1 MSSPRRSSIGAFG
14 SGRAFQTVNVFSE
27 EPLAGNPVAVVL
39 GAEGLSDAQMQRF
52 TRWTNLS
59 EATFVLPATVP
70 DADYRVRIFTLDRE
84 MPFAGHPTLGT
95 CHAWLAAGGVPRGG
109 DTIIQECGAG
119 LVPVRRSG
127 ERLAFRAPP
136 LLRDEAVSADEL
148 TAFAALLNVS
158 PSAVVDARWADN
170 GPGWVLLLLDSAQA
184 VLAVEP
190 RAAAQGRFDVG
201 ILGPH
206 PVDSPVAWEL
216 RTFFTTHT
224 GEVREDPV
232 TGSFNASAAQWLYA
246 TGRARGPYVAAQG
259 RRLDVEGRIH
269 VEQADDGGV
278 WVGGVSTTVTS
289 GTLHL

>member
-1 MSSPRRSSIGAFG
+1 M
-14 SGRAFQTVNVFSE
+14 T
-27 EPLAGNPVAVVL
+27 VVL
-39 GAEGLSDAQMQRF
+39 DAEGLTDAQMQRF

-59 EATFVLPATVP
+59 EATFVLPATTP
-70 DADYRVRIFTLDRE
+70 EADYRVRIFTLERE

-95 CHAWLAAGGVPRGG
+95 CHAWLQAGGIARGG

-136 LLRDEAVSADEL
+136 LLRDEAVTPEEL
-148 TAFAALLNVS
+148 TAFAALLNIS

-170 GPGWVLLLLDSAQA
+170 GPGWVLLLLDSAEA

-190 RAAAQGRFDVG
+190 RPAAQKRFDIG
-201 ILGPH
+201 ILGPYTAE
-206 PVDSPVAWEL
+206 SPVAWEI

-246 TGRARGPYVAAQG
+246 TGRARGPYTAAQG
-259 RRLDVEGRIH
+259 RRLEVDGRIR
-269 VEQADDGGV
+269 VQQADDGEV
-278 WVGGVSTTVTS
+278 WIGGETTTVTF
-289 GTLHL
+289 GRLQL